1 MATQF
6 DLTGQRIAITGAGG
20 GIGSATAKL
29 VAEMGADVFISDL
42 EAPDALAN
50 YINSKGRKSN
60 ASSLDVTDRT
70 AVEAWAEQCGKIT
83 ALIDCA
89 AICPF
94 DDWNDDGWD
103 NVADRVF
110 DINLHGPLNLT
121 RTFMNGMIKRGNGGR
136 IALVGS
142 IAGRIGGVAAA
153 PHYAMA
159 KGGIHSFVRWAARR
173 GAPHNVLINAVA
185 PAPVATPMTQSQS
198 FEKSLFPMKRISDAE
213 EIAGPLAFLVSPAA
227 SYVAGAVLDV
237 NGAMHFS

>member
-1 MATQF
+1 MAAQF

-20 GIGSATAKL
+20 GIGSNTAKL
-29 VAEMGADVFISDL
+29 VAEMGADVMLSDL
-42 EAPDALAN
+42 ESPQALAD
-50 YINSKGRKSN
+50 YIVSKGRE
-60 ASSLDVTDRT
+60 ATATALDVTDR
-70 AVEAWAEQCGKIT
+70 AQVEAWAEACGVT
-83 ALIDCA
+83 TSLIDCA

-94 DDWNDDGWD
+94 DDWNDEGWD
-103 NVADRVF
+103 DVAAKVF
-110 DINLHGPLNLT
+110 NINLQGPLNLT
-121 RTFMNGMIKRGNGGR
+121 RAFMNGMVERGNGGR

-159 KGGIHSFVRWAARR
+159 KGGIHSFVRWASRR
-173 GAPHNVLINAVA
+173 GAPHNILINAVA

-198 FEKSLFPMKRISDAE
+198 FKHVAFPMKRISEAE

-227 SYVAGAVLDV
+227 SYVAGAVLDI